1 MDRRQTLR
9 VLGAASV
16 AGAVAP
22 ACAAAVDPSLAWRN
36 PGAAESDPRRRALA
50 YALLAPNPHN
60 MQPWMADLR
69 EPGRIRLL
77 LDPERLLP
85 DTDPFGRQILIGSG
99 AFLELLRMAAA
110 EMGLNATTT
119 LFPEGEP
126 QPKLDRR
133 PFASI
138 DLTPQSTPRDPLFAQ
153 VLKRRTARAAF
164 TSKPLDPAAVARIL
178 AAATSPEAAAHA
190 EIAPDKVA
198 HLRALAFQGAEI
210 EAHTPAAN
218 GETCD
223 RTFIGEQEVA
233 AHRYGI
239 SLRGPLMEALHATGV
254 LTRDTLRKEGSFA
267 FDQSLAFM
275 KGLADSAQ
283 AFLWIAN
290 MGETRADQIAAG
302 RAYVRA
308 NLAATAEGIS
318 MHPWSQGLQEYA
330 SMAGLYR
337 TLHQTL
343 APEGGRVQM
352 LARLGYG
359 PAQPPAPRRGLAQQL
374 LPS

>member
-9 VLGAASV
+9 VLGAASL

-22 ACAAAVDPSLAWRN
+22 ACAATVDPSLAWRN
-36 PGAAESDPRRRALA
+36 PGAGESDARRRCLA

-110 EMGLNATTT
+110 EMGLSATTT

-126 QPKLDRR
+126 QLKLDQR

-138 DLTPQSTPRDPLFAQ
+138 ALEPAATPRDALFAQ
-153 VLKRRTARAAF
+153 VLKRRTSRAPF
-164 TSKPLDPAAVARIL
+164 SDKPLDSAAVARVV
-178 AAATSPEAAAHA
+178 AAAQSPEATAHA
-190 EIAPDKVA
+190 ELTPDKVA
-198 HLRALAFQGAEI
+198 HLRALVFQGAEI

-239 SLRGPLMEALHATGV
+239 SLRGPMMEVLHAAGV
-254 LTRDTLRKEGSFA
+254 LTRDSLRQDGSFA
-267 FDQSLAFM
+267 FRQGLEFM

-283 AFLWIAN
+283 GFFWIAN
-290 MGETRADQIAAG
+290 KDETRADQIAAG
-302 RAYVRA
+302 RAYLRA
-308 NLAATAEGIS
+308 NLAAAAEGIS

-359 PAQPPAPRRGLAQQL
+359 PVQPPAPRRGLAQQL
-374 LPS
+374 LPG

>member
-9 VLGAASV
+9 VFGATAL
-16 AGAVAP
+16 AAATAP
-22 ACAAAVDPSLAWRN
+22 ACAAAADPGLAWKG
-36 PGAAESDPRRRALA
+36 PGAGETDPRRRCLA
-50 YALLAPNPHN
+50 FALLAPNPHN

-85 DTDPFGRQILIGSG
+85 DTDPFGRQILIGAG

-110 EMGLNATTT
+110 DLGLQATTT

-133 PFASI
+133 PFAVVT
-138 DLTPQSTPRDPLFAQ
+138 LEGQARRDPLFAQ
-153 VLKRRTARAAF
+153 ALQRRTARAPFAA
-164 TSKPLDPAAVARIL
+164 KPLDPAAVGRIL
-178 AAATSPEAAAHA
+178 AASASPEVAAHA
-190 EIAPDKVA
+190 ELAADKVA
-198 HLRALAFQGAEI
+198 RLRGLAFQGADI

-223 RTFIGEQEVA
+223 RTFIGEGEVA

-239 SLRGPLMEALHATGV
+239 SLRGPMMEALHFTGV
-254 LTRDTLRKEGSFA
+254 LTRDTLRQPGSFA
-267 FDQSLAFM
+267 FEQSLVFL

-283 AFLWIAN
+283 GFLWLN
-290 MGETRADQIAAG
+290 TPGETRLDQIAAG

-308 NLAATAEGIS
+308 NLQATAEGIG
-318 MHPWSQGLQEYA
+318 MHPWSQGLQEYP

-337 TLHQTL
+337 VLHQTL

-374 LPS
+374 VPG

>member
-9 VLGAASV
+9 ILGVASLAA
-16 AGAVAP
+16 AVAP
-22 ACAAAVDPSLAWRN
+22 ACAAAADPSLAWRD

-69 EPGRIRLL
+69 EPGRIRLV
-77 LDPERLLP
+77 LDPERVLP
-85 DTDPFGRQILIGSG
+85 DTDPFGRQILIGAG
-99 AFLELLRMAAA
+99 AFLELLRMTAA
-110 EMGLNATTT
+110 ETGLSAATT

-153 VLKRRTARAAF
+153 VLKRRTSRAAF
-164 TSKPLDPAAVARIL
+164 TSKPLDSAAVARIL
-178 AAATSPEAAAHA
+178 AAATSPEAAVYA
-190 EIAPDKVA
+190 ELAPDKVTR
-198 HLRALAFQGAEI
+198 LRALAFQGAEI

-233 AHRYGI
+233 AHRYGV
-239 SLRGPLMEALHATGV
+239 SLRGPLMEVLHATGV
-254 LTRDTLRKEGSFA
+254 LTQDTLRKEGSFA

-283 AFLWIAN
+283 GFLWIAN
-290 MGETRADQIAAG
+290 KGETRADQIAAG

-330 SMAGLYR
+330 AMAGLYR
-337 TLHQTL
+337 TLHHTL
-343 APEGGRVQM
+343 TPEGGRVQM

-359 PAQPPAPRRGLAQQL
+359 PTQPPAPRRGLAQQL
-374 LPS
+374 LPG